1 MWKKWGATMSYDISF
16 KVKVE
21 GIDEY
26 VEVGDVG
33 ANITWNVKGMIC
45 RSTGLEW
52 KNAAN
57 NGLCKDV
64 MVSIAKGYAELT
76 AFPKK
81 YKQYESPNGWGTV
94 KDTASFFNRILES
107 WQGFCLWHSE
117 ELVNVVTFW
126 VE

>member
-1 MWKKWGATMSYDISF
+1 MSYDISF

-26 VEVGDVG
+26 IEVCDVG

-45 RSTGLEW
+45 KSTGLEW

-57 NGLCKDV
+57 NGLCKDI
-64 MVSIAKGYAELT
+64 MYNIAKGYAELT
-76 AFPKK
+76 AFPEK
-81 YKQYESPNGWGTV
+81 YKQYEAANGWGTV
-94 KDTASFFNRILES
+94 KDTASFFNRILEA
-107 WQGFCLWHSE
+107 WQDFCRWHSE

-126 VE
+126 IE